1 MSTLEKT
8 TFICCSL
15 CVLGWMAFALFFTQP
30 YQQLE
35 ILVKNN
41 IAYLE
46 SWRLSYNG
54 LISNLDQ
61 AFKLSDEE
69 VERVINTAYT
79 LIYKK
84 EYEALKDILQ
94 ISEQMETINNIP
106 IGALINTVGSKGSQI
121 LHVASMERIPQKG
134 FLVSPSRLTVIGKI
148 ISSNGKTAEVMPI
161 WNDQFSAQV
170 VIKDEIHQQQYSDLA
185 LIENNQVINF
195 NPAFPYRGGEGVY
208 ISEYESG
215 GYILSRYNWTKIGK
229 IVPIK
234 QNEMVEKY
242 AIQYNFSNEDFLQ
255 ERYFLIV
262 E

>member
-1 MSTLEKT
+1 MNTLEKT
-8 TFICCSL
+8 TFIFCSL
-15 CVLGWMAFALFFTQP
+15 CVLGWMLFALFFSQP

-35 ILVKNN
+35 KLVKSNST
-41 IAYLE
+41 YLE
-46 SWRLSYNG
+46 SWRLLYNG
-54 LISNLDQ
+54 FIGNLDQ
-61 AFKLSDEE
+61 AFKLSDDE
-69 VERVINTAYT
+69 VDRVINTAYT

-84 EYEALKDILQ
+84 EYEALKDILA
-94 ISEQMETINNIP
+94 ISEQMDMMDEIP
-106 IGALINTVGSKGSQI
+106 IGALISTVGTRGSQI
-121 LHVASMERIPQKG
+121 LHVTSTEHIPQKG

-170 VIKDEIHQQQYSDLA
+170 VIKDEILQQQYSDLA

-208 ISEYESG
+208 ISEYEPG
-215 GYILSRYNWTKIGK
+215 GYILSRYKWTEIGT

-242 AIQYNFSNEDFLQ
+242 AIQYNYTSEEFLQ